1 MALFEDTLFGHVD
14 KVQKAIDRL
23 KAFEPKEGYY
33 LAFSGGK
40 DSQCIYHLA
49 KMAGVKFD
57 AHYSVT
63 TVEPPEL
70 MRFIKEQYPDVEWER
85 HYWPDNPKYNLP
97 SGKRRQITMW
107 NLIADHTIPPTRQ
120 ARYCCSALKESGGG
134 GRLVVTG
141 VRWAESARRKALHGV
156 ADIQTKSRKL
166 HEEAMETNST
176 AARVNKNGGLVFMDD
191 NSETRRM
198 VEQCYAKRKTTVN
211 PIVDWEDEDVWE
223 FLNDVAKVPHC
234 SLYDEGFTR
243 LGCVGCPLQGR
254 EGMLRDFA
262 RWPRYKEL
270 YIRAFDKMIQNHP
283 GEIKVASG
291 ELAETNG
298 GGVQRYTQDGSYGT
312 PDGFDSVHATGSSG
326 ERERDVGHAWTNG
339 QGDRFTISGCG
350 ASEQRQRENNRH
362 RTDSCRTENE
372 QVRQGTPMVVDD
384 ERRGELSVLD
394 KQLLTGS
401 DPHTHTRAKVWS
413 TAERCFDWW
422 LWTLREPKHKD
433 EPNPIQRERNT

>member
-63 TVEPPEL
+63 TVDPPEL
-70 MRFIKEQYPDVEWER
+70 MRFIKDQYPDVEWER

-156 ADIQTKSRKL
+156 ADIQTESNKL
-166 HEEAMETNST
+166 HKEAMETNAT
-176 AARVNKNGGLVFMDD
+176 ATKVNKNGGLVFMDD
-191 NSETRRM
+191 NAESRRM
-198 VEQCYAKRKTTVN
+198 VEHCYAKRKTTVN

-223 FLNDVAKVPHC
+223 FLNEVAKVPHC
-234 SLYDEGFTR
+234 CLYDEGFTR

-254 EGMLRDFA
+254 AGMLRDFE

-283 GEIKVASG
+283 GGIKVASG
-291 ELAETNG
+291 ELAETNRG
-298 GGVQRYTQDGSYGT
+298 WVQRYTQDGSHGT
-312 PDGFDSVHATGSSG
+312 PDGTSSGHATDKQAEPGDQPMGEDAIRAGSLVGMDKSVLIA
-326 ERERDVGHAWTNG
+326 EREREREREMRTAHGRV
-339 QGDRFTISGCG
+339 DR
-350 ASEQRQRENNRH
+350 
-362 RTDSCRTENE
+362 
-372 QVRQGTPMVVDD
+372 
-384 ERRGELSVLD
+384 
-394 KQLLTGS
+394 TGS
-401 DPHTHTRAKVWS
+401 VRPVDLEPAARSGTTRQTSAPAH
-413 TAERCFDWW
+413 AEPRTNKHGKELQWW
-422 LWTLREPKHKD
+422 LTMNAEENFLYWIS
-433 EPNPIQRERNT
+433 NC

>member
-1 MALFEDTLFGHVD
+1 MGLFEDTLFGHVD

-63 TVEPPEL
+63 TVDPPEL
-70 MRFIKEQYPDVEWER
+70 MRFIMEQYPDVEWER

-156 ADIQTKSRKL
+156 ADIQTQSKKL
-166 HEEAMETNST
+166 HKEAMETNST
-176 AARVNKNGGLVFMDD
+176 AVRVNKNGGLVFMDD

-223 FLNDVAKVPHC
+223 FLNDIAKVPHC

-254 EGMLRDFA
+254 KGMLRDFD

-291 ELAETNG
+291 ELVDTTNS
-298 GGVQRYTQDGSYGT
+298 GGVQRYTQNGSHGT
-312 PDGFDSVHATGSSG
+312 PDGDNSGHATEEQAKPGEQPVVEDEYG
-326 ERERDVGHAWTNG
+326 TRGICTERRERERRGPRLDEWTG
-339 QGDRFTISGCG
+339 KQIYDLWMWSLG
-350 ASEQRQRENNRH
+350 
-362 RTDSCRTENE
+362 TES
-372 QVRQGTPMVVDD
+372 
-384 ERRGELSVLD
+384 ERR
-394 KQLLTGS
+394 QPP
-401 DPHTHTRAKVWS
+401 PHRFVPNRERTS
-413 TAERCFDWW
+413 TA
-422 LWTLREPKHKD
+422 
-433 EPNPIQRERNT
+433 RNSSGG